1 MKAAYVAELE
11 RNNKQPTGTREIDDH
26 YQFALTLEDQ
36 YSKYSLKN
44 HLRCLLLSIWTYV
57 KRGMHVERRIWIAFF
72 IRLPNLSLSLV
83 TIERTGLVSI
93 AFLLGGM
100 VVIYI
105 STGSA
110 YLPTFRR
117 VLVLVF
123 ERMNHSIQLTDSFR
137 FLILSQLFSLH
148 DCQYDIFNSYFLFSD
163 WLIKVDKSDR

>member
-110 YLPTFRR
+110 YLPTF
-117 VLVLVF
+117 
-123 ERMNHSIQLTDSFR
+123 IQTR
-137 FLILSQLFSLH
+137 TCACIRTNESLH
-148 DCQYDIFNSYFLFSD
+148 SVDWFIPIFNSFSAF
-163 WLIKVDKSDR
+163 